1 MSSSETFRVIRDS
14 LGRRPTKID
23 VNKVIQLLCDDYEI
37 RTSDDAKMV
46 MRFLEKL
53 FLDHHRSPDA

>member
-1 MSSSETFRVIRDS
+1 MSSSETSRVIHDS
-14 LGRRPTKID
+14 LGRRPTRTD
-23 VNKVIQLLCDDYEI
+23 VNKIMKLLCDDYEI